1 MTDSDTTSKE
11 GPSSKKKKKTR
22 RSRSYRH
29 NHCGGVTTVDDDDF
43 SRLANPFAFVMG
55 STFCAECEQDV
66 SLEDLY
72 WTDTE
77 ESIADFR
84 RRVRKD
90 APLSMKLTG
99 WVGVPIGGFLIGAGI
114 GAWIDGG
121 TFVICGFG
129 VIGLV
134 MFAAFSMPVLSHYVW
149 GIDYRQRK

>member
-11 GPSSKKKKKTR
+11 GRSAKKKRKTR

-29 NHCGGVTTVDDDDF
+29 GHCGGVTTVEDDDF

-77 ESIADFR
+77 ESIADYR

-90 APLSMKLTG
+90 APLSMKLAG
-99 WVGVPIGGFLIGAGI
+99 WVGVPIAGFLIGAGI
-114 GAWIDGG
+114 GVWLMGDAW
-121 TFVICGFG
+121 GFWG
-129 VIGLV
+129 IGAIGLV
-134 MFAAFSMPVLSHYVW
+134 TFAAFSMPLLSQYVW